1 MWSMVNILTT
11 FDIPTRLCQTGAAL
25 RGRESLRLPATI
37 SPNSSMMFGTIS
49 IQDHNQSRA
58 ELVRLDKGHRSQV
71 KQGGDDGLYPSS
83 SDAELTPRLCLCYAL
98 NELDLDLDPGLEIRL
113 PAGLTRP
120 FRWTYP
126 MIQVTQLTLPRKI
139 RRSGYL
145 CNQESKYPEGGERVN

>member
-1 MWSMVNILTT
+1 MFLSSNSNCPVTE
-11 FDIPTRLCQTGAAL
+11 TRPPPPPL
-25 RGRESLRLPATI
+25 SLSLSLSSLSLSLSLSLSHTQSLWYNPCIRSCPA
-37 SPNSSMMFGTIS
+37 G
-49 IQDHNQSRA
+49 
-58 ELVRLDKGHRSQV
+58 KGHRSQV

-98 NELDLDLDPGLEIRL
+98 NELDLDLDLGLEICL

-120 FRWTYP
+120 YRSIHP

-145 CNQESKYPEGGERVN
+145 CNQESKYPERGERVN